1 MKIGLISNLRSKRN
15 RRAFPDVPAAGDR
28 QVELIHRR
36 LEGVNGLG
44 EALAEFARA
53 EVGVIAINGGDG
65 TVSAVLTELLGRRP
79 FSEQP
84 ALALLSGG
92 TTNMCA
98 ADVGLKGGN
107 GKAMRRLI
115 ERAARPDL
123 DATCVEREVFRV
135 AYRPDRTPVYGMF
148 FGTAAICRAITLCRE
163 MIHPLKIESSAA
175 SAATLGYLLL
185 RRAVRRGGDDSVM
198 RGDTMTVDFDGEPGN
213 PTDQLLALVTTLD
226 RLVLGSRPFWGNGG
240 GALRYTGIAYP
251 PRRLLRFAHRILYGG
266 ADRRLPAGHYVSR
279 NIDRISFAMSCPFT
293 VDGELFQPVEG
304 TPVELD
310 QAGRVRF
317 VRC

>member
-15 RRAFPDVPAAGDR
+15 RRAIPEVSAAGDGR
-28 QVELIHRR
+28 VELIHRR
-36 LEGVNGLG
+36 LEGVDGLG
-44 EALAEFARA
+44 EVLADFARA

-123 DATCVEREVFRV
+123 DAVCVERDVFRV
-135 AYRPDRTPVYGMF
+135 AYRPDRSPVYGMF

-163 MIHPLKIESSAA
+163 LIHPMKLESSAA
-175 SAATLGYLLL
+175 SAATLAYVLL
-185 RRAVRRGGDDSVM
+185 RRAVRRDEDDLVL
-198 RGDTMTVDFDGEPGN
+198 RGDTMTVAFDGQPGQRN
-213 PTDQLLALVTTLD
+213 DQLLALVTTLD

-251 PRRLLRFAHRILYGG
+251 PQRLLRFAYRILYGG
-266 ADRRLPAGHYVSR
+266 GDRQLPSGHYDSR
-279 NIDRISFAMSCPFT
+279 NIDRISFAMTCPFT
-293 VDGELFQPVEG
+293 VDGELFQPVED

-310 QAGRVRF
+310 RGGRVRF